1 MTSKGKVTNK
11 GKEVRTREGFE
22 QGRDMI
28 LDKLFNQGADLNGPP
43 QMLLNAAAKLLR
55 FYPLFIR
62 ASLLIQRFVQ

>member
-1 MTSKGKVTNK
+1 
-11 GKEVRTREGFE
+11 
-22 QGRDMI
+22 MI